1 MLLLIGSFLLLL
13 VIGAPVAVAMAV
25 ASLLY
30 LGIYD
35 VAPDI
40 IAAQRMIAGVESFP
54 LIAVPFFIL
63 AGNLMNIAGVTGRIY
78 HFALSLVGW
87 MKGGLAQVN
96 IIGSVIFSG
105 MSGTALADAAG
116 IGTIEIKA
124 MKDHGYPVEAAVGV
138 TAASATLGPIFP
150 PSLPFVIYG
159 MMANASIGALFMA
172 GIIPGIVMTSLMM
185 LTVWIFARRYGW
197 GSDTPF
203 DFRELAGAFLEVIIV
218 LCFPLSVWLLIQ
230 AGLSVNIA
238 VFLALGVLI
247 ALDWYFDWHAVM
259 ALMAPVLLIGGM
271 TMGWF
276 TPTEAAVAA
285 VLWSLFLG
293 LVRYRTMTFRT
304 LAKASFDTIETTA
317 AVLFIVTA
325 ASIFAWL
332 LTVSQAAQL
341 FSDFMFGLTDNWWT
355 FLIVVNIL
363 LLVVGAFLDTIAA
376 ISILVPILMP
386 VAARYGIDPVHL
398 GIILT
403 LNLMIG
409 LLTPP
414 VGMVLFVL
422 SRIAKMSVERTALA
436 ILPWMIPLFVAL
448 LLITFIPAI
457 TLWLPTQLGLIRST
471 SPPCAAASPAFTPPM
486 TCGSRKTRFPPPVPA
501 RSCCAWPRAGSAGR
515 TCITT
520 TMAASAPSG
529 CASRSSRGTR
539 PRAGSRRWVRA
550 WTAPPPARWSRSAP
564 RSPAGTATTAA
575 RASRSIAC
583 PCASWAAPC
592 ACRMNRG
599 CSATCWWSP
608 PRRSTP
614 FPTRPHRPRPPA
626 PSRWPS
632 AFMPWR
638 RRATWRASA
647 S

>member
-1 MLLLIGSFLLLL
+1 MLLLIGSFLFLLI
-13 VIGAPVAVAMAV
+13 IGTPVAVSMAV
-25 ASLLY
+25 ASLAY
-30 LGIYD
+30 LLVYG

-78 HFALSLVGW
+78 RFALALVGW

-96 IIGSVIFSG
+96 IIGSVVFSG

-172 GIIPGIVMTSLMM
+172 GIVPGVVMTILMM
-185 LTVWIFARRYGW
+185 LTVYIFAKRKGW

-203 DFRELAGAFLEVIIV
+203 ELRQLMGASLEVLIV
-218 LCFPLSVWLLIQ
+218 LAFPVAIYLMIL

-238 VFLALGVLI
+238 VLIGLAVLV
-247 ALDWYFDWHAVM
+247 ALDWYFDFSAVM
-259 ALMAPVLLIGGM
+259 ALMTPVLLIGGM

-285 VLWSLFLG
+285 VMWSLFLG
-293 LVRYRTMTFRT
+293 LVRYRTMTLRT

-317 AVLFIVTA
+317 SVLFIVTA

-341 FSDFMFGLTDNWWT
+341 FSDFMFSLTDNWWT
-355 FLIVVNIL
+355 FLIIVNIL

-398 GIILT
+398 GVIIT

-422 SRIAKMSVERTALA
+422 SRISNLSVEKTTLA
-436 ILPWMIPLFVAL
+436 ILPWMIPLFIAL
-448 LLITFIPAI
+448 GLITFIPAI
-457 TLWLPTQLGLIRST
+457 TMWLPTQLGLIR
-471 SPPCAAASPAFTPPM
+471 
-486 TCGSRKTRFPPPVPA
+486 
-501 RSCCAWPRAGSAGR
+501 
-515 TCITT
+515 
-520 TMAASAPSG
+520 
-529 CASRSSRGTR
+529 
-539 PRAGSRRWVRA
+539 
-550 WTAPPPARWSRSAP
+550 
-564 RSPAGTATTAA
+564 
-575 RASRSIAC
+575 
-583 PCASWAAPC
+583 
-592 ACRMNRG
+592 
-599 CSATCWWSP
+599 
-608 PRRSTP
+608 
-614 FPTRPHRPRPPA
+614 
-626 PSRWPS
+626 
-632 AFMPWR
+632 
-638 RRATWRASA
+638 
-647 S
+647 

>member
-1 MLLLIGSFLLLL
+1 MLLLIGSFLVLLIL
-13 VIGAPVAVAMAV
+13 GTPVAVSMAV
-25 ASLLY
+25 ASLAY
-30 LGIYD
+30 LIIYD

-78 HFALSLVGW
+78 RFALALVGW

-96 IIGSVIFSG
+96 ILGSVIFSG

-172 GIIPGIVMTSLMM
+172 GIVPGVVMTTLMM
-185 LTVWIFARRYGW
+185 LTVYIFAKRRGW

-203 DFRELAGAFLEVIIV
+203 ELRQLMAASVEVLIVIAFPAAIYLMI
-218 LCFPLSVWLLIQ
+218 L
-230 AGLSVNIA
+230 AGLSVNVA
-238 VFLALGVLI
+238 VLI
-247 ALDWYFDWHAVM
+247 GLAVLVALDWYYDFSAVM
-259 ALMAPVLLIGGM
+259 ALMTPVLLIGGM

-285 VLWSLFLG
+285 VMWSLFLG
-293 LVRYRTMTFRT
+293 LVRYRTMTMRT

-317 AVLFIVTA
+317 SVLFIVTA

-355 FLIVVNIL
+355 FLIIVNIL

-386 VAARYGIDPVHL
+386 IAARYDIDPVHL
-398 GIILT
+398 GVIIT

-414 VGMVLFVL
+414 VGMVLYVL
-422 SRIAKMSVERTALA
+422 SRISKLSVEKTTLA
-436 ILPWMIPLFVAL
+436 ILPWMIPLFIAL
-448 LLITFIPAI
+448 GLITFIPAI
-457 TLWLPTQLGLIRST
+457 TMWLPTQLGLIR
-471 SPPCAAASPAFTPPM
+471 
-486 TCGSRKTRFPPPVPA
+486 
-501 RSCCAWPRAGSAGR
+501 
-515 TCITT
+515 
-520 TMAASAPSG
+520 
-529 CASRSSRGTR
+529 
-539 PRAGSRRWVRA
+539 
-550 WTAPPPARWSRSAP
+550 
-564 RSPAGTATTAA
+564 
-575 RASRSIAC
+575 
-583 PCASWAAPC
+583 
-592 ACRMNRG
+592 
-599 CSATCWWSP
+599 
-608 PRRSTP
+608 
-614 FPTRPHRPRPPA
+614 
-626 PSRWPS
+626 
-632 AFMPWR
+632 
-638 RRATWRASA
+638 
-647 S
+647 

>member
-1 MLLLIGSFLLLL
+1 MLLLIGSFLLLM
-13 VIGAPVAVAMAV
+13 VVGVPVAVSMAV
-25 ASLLY
+25 ASLAY
-30 LGIYD
+30 LLTYN

-96 IIGSVIFSG
+96 IIGSVVFSG

-172 GIIPGIVMTSLMM
+172 GIVPGVVMTLLMM
-185 LTVWIFARRYGW
+185 ATVYVFARAKGW

-203 DFRELAGAFLEVIIV
+203 DLKELLAATLEVVIV
-218 LCFPLSVWLLIQ
+218 LSFPVAVYILTLL
-230 AGLSVNIA
+230 GLSVNIA
-238 VFLALGVLI
+238 VLIGLAALI
-247 ALDWYFDWHAVM
+247 GLDWYFDWHAVM

-293 LVRYRTMTFRT
+293 LVRYRTMTLRS

-317 AVLFIVTA
+317 SVLFIVTA

-341 FSDFMFGLTDNWWT
+341 FSDAMFALTDNWWT
-355 FLIVVNIL
+355 FLIIVNVIL
-363 LLVVGAFLDTIAA
+363 LIVGAFLDTIAA
-376 ISILVPILMP
+376 ISILVPILLP

-398 GIILT
+398 GLIVT

-422 SRIAKMSVERTALA
+422 SRISRMSVERTALA
-436 ILPWMIPLFVAL
+436 ILPWMIPLFIAL
-448 LLITFIPAI
+448 LLITFIPSI
-457 TLWLPTQLGLIRST
+457 SLWLPTKLGLIR
-471 SPPCAAASPAFTPPM
+471 
-486 TCGSRKTRFPPPVPA
+486 
-501 RSCCAWPRAGSAGR
+501 
-515 TCITT
+515 
-520 TMAASAPSG
+520 
-529 CASRSSRGTR
+529 
-539 PRAGSRRWVRA
+539 
-550 WTAPPPARWSRSAP
+550 
-564 RSPAGTATTAA
+564 
-575 RASRSIAC
+575 
-583 PCASWAAPC
+583 
-592 ACRMNRG
+592 
-599 CSATCWWSP
+599 
-608 PRRSTP
+608 
-614 FPTRPHRPRPPA
+614 
-626 PSRWPS
+626 
-632 AFMPWR
+632 
-638 RRATWRASA
+638 
-647 S
+647 